1 MTSCPGILCSL
12 SAAANCWWSSLS
24 WLLHLGVSPCC
35 SPAVCLALVIL
46 NRQEEH
52 FIPLHG
58 TCTVYIIYGFKV
70 ASRSS
75 VIFLDHTVGSYSL
88 LWCTN
93 IWNLLMLWPRV
104 LKNPLLQLGVSKYEM
119 VLSRADARRGSKVS
133 ENILAY
139 LHFKRVQNQLLWGEL
154 ERKLIQN
161 KTEKLT
167 FKLEFVWAVT
177 TASHPLRAQGSSK
190 LSGWNWF
197 LNQEV
202 KKGGFRE
209 QSKECLF
216 RGVLHL

>member
-1 MTSCPGILCSL
+1 
-12 SAAANCWWSSLS
+12 
-24 WLLHLGVSPCC
+24 
-35 SPAVCLALVIL
+35 
-46 NRQEEH
+46 
-52 FIPLHG
+52 
-58 TCTVYIIYGFKV
+58 
-70 ASRSS
+70 
-75 VIFLDHTVGSYSL
+75 
-88 LWCTN
+88 
-93 IWNLLMLWPRV
+93 
-104 LKNPLLQLGVSKYEM
+104 M

-202 KKGGFRE
+202 KRGALENNLKSVFSEVFCICRATE
-209 QSKECLF
+209 QLWVHMAQSHYPYMYLTRKVAQAFCGITQAVKAEQHRVPRQDQRRASLLQKP
-216 RGVLHL
+216 GLLKHLGLYQLDSFKL